1 MSSGDKKVIY
11 AALAG
16 NLAVAISKFVAA
28 SLTGSAAML
37 SEGVHSLV
45 DTGNE
50 GLLLYGMH
58 RAALPADA
66 RYPFGRGKEIYF
78 WSFVVALLI
87 FSLGAG
93 ISIFEGIVHLRKPAE
108 MENPLIN
115 YIVLGLS
122 ILFEGYSWTVAIREF
137 KVTKGDRSYFDAIRR
152 GKDPTTFAVLFED
165 SAALLGLLVALAS
178 LVLGQVTGN
187 PYFDG
192 GASIVIGLILAA
204 TAVWLGRETK
214 GLLIGES
221 ANSEV
226 VLGIRELIGTNHEVD
241 RVNDILTMHMGPE
254 FILVN
259 ISLHVASNVDRAQVH
274 AVYERIDDSIKTRF
288 PKVKRVFIE
297 SERNSKVL
305 VPSPA
310 PGSTAQN

>member
-11 AALAG
+11 AALLG
-16 NLAVAISKFVAA
+16 NLLVAISKFVAA
-28 SLTGSAAML
+28 AMTGSAAML

-50 GLLLYGMH
+50 GLLMYGMH
-58 RAALPADA
+58 RAAMPADA
-66 RYPFGRGKEIYF
+66 PYPFGRGKEIYF

-93 ISIFEGIVHLRKPAE
+93 VSIFEGIVHLREPAE

-115 YIVLGLS
+115 YIVIGLS
-122 ILFEGYSWTVAIREF
+122 ILFEGYSWSVAVREF
-137 KVTKGDRSYFDAIRR
+137 KRTKGDRSYFDAIRR

-165 SAALLGLLVALAS
+165 SAALVGLLVALAS
-178 LVLGQVTGN
+178 LVLGQVTGS
-187 PYFDG
+187 PYVDG
-192 GASIVIGLILAA
+192 AASIAIGLILAG

-241 RVNDILTMHMGPE
+241 RVNEILTMHMGPD

-274 AVYERIDDSIKTRF
+274 AVYERIDDSIKQRF

-297 SERNSKVL
+297 SERNSAV
-305 VPSPA
+305 VTPTVDAPA
-310 PGSTAQN
+310 AKN